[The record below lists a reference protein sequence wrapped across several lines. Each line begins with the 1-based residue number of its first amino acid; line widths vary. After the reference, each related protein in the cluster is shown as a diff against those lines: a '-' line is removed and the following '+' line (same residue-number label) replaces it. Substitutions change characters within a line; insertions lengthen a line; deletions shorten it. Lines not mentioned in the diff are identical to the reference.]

1 MFKRIS
7 ILFALTKELRI
18 ALKNILH
25 QELELLPDHL
35 SKLETKDRLDLL
47 VKFLPFV
54 LPKVEAVSHTEN
66 EPLDWGEIIQ
76 APIKWTDKD

>member
-1 MFKRIS
+1 MANNTGKKFGGRQAGTANK
-7 ILFALTKELRI
+7 LTKELRA

-25 QELELLPDHL
+25 QELELLPDHF

-54 LPKVEAVSHTEN
+54 LPKVDPVGYKVN
-66 EPLDWGEIIQ
+66 EPLDLDWES
-76 APIKWTDKD
+76 